1 MRFFTDQNVPE
12 SVARVLED
20 SGYAVVRLREKT
32 APSAPDALVAA
43 VAEANSAILVTND
56 SDFKSIASRTGIGR
70 RAFRFLSLI
79 RFEKCRESKMANRIK
94 QFVSL
99 IEHEWGVG
107 GGARDRRI
115 FIVICDSV
123 VRSYR

>member
-1 MRFFTDQNVPE
+1 MRFFKDQNVPE

-20 SGYAVVRLREKT
+20 SGYEVVRLRQKT

-56 SDFKSIASRTGIGR
+56 RDFKAIVSRTGIGQR
-70 RAFRFLSLI
+70 RFRSLSLI
-79 RFEKCRESKMANRIK
+79 RFEKCREARMASRIR
-94 QFVSL
+94 QFISL

-107 GGARDRRI
+107 GGERDRRM

-123 VRSYR
+123 VRSHR